1 MALSGLV
8 WFGSTSGALAA
19 TGAPAGSPPASG
31 LTAAVAVV
39 KGAGYT
45 PADTS
50 GYDATRTLS
59 VIIGVLSGSADGH
72 PQQAFFFH
80 QGRYAG
86 VDTKAPSASESW
98 VWSTD
103 DTVALQYQL
112 YRPADPMCC
121 STGGAATVRFTW
133 LDGRVV
139 PADPEPSADWNATL
153 SRR

>member
-1 MALSGLV
+1 VLALCALV
-8 WFGSTSGALAA
+8 WFGGTGGAIAA
-19 TGAPAGSPPASG
+19 TGAPSTPAGSLA
-31 LTAAVAVV
+31 TALAAV

-50 GYDATRTLS
+50 GYDAGRTLS
-59 VIIGVLSGSADGH
+59 VIIGILSGSADGH

-80 QGRYAG
+80 DGRYAS
-86 VDTKAPSASESW
+86 VDASPPSASESW

-112 YRPADPMCC
+112 YRPDDPMCC
-121 STGGAATVRFTW
+121 PTAGAATVRFHWSGTT
-133 LDGRVV
+133 VK
-139 PADPEPSADWNATL
+139 AIDPLPSANWAAST